1 MLPNAASFYWPSG
14 LPVFTD
20 GEEMNVPGTQGP
32 TNLLED
38 EGRVG
43 LTRHSPG
50 HPAGC
55 TIPSVTQDTGRSVQG
70 QQPPHLHPGGT
81 GARTAT
87 GKGPQS

>member
-1 MLPNAASFYWPSG
+1 MEKG
-14 LPVFTD
+14 LWS
-20 GEEMNVPGTQGP
+20 NVGLR
-32 TNLLED
+32 LLWN
-38 EGRVG
+38 

-70 QQPPHLHPGGT
+70 QQPPHLHPGGP